1 MMRSYLFLLAA
12 IIFETVG
19 TSALKACD
27 QFTRPLPSLVAIVSY
42 LVAFYLLSLT
52 LRTVPIGIAY
62 AIWSGMGIVLVA
74 LIGLFWFRQA
84 LDTPAVVGLL
94 LIVAGVVVINVL
106 SKCAPH

>member
-27 QFTRPLPSLVAIVSY
+27 QFTRPLPSFVAIVSY